1 MIIIKYSFIKKALF
15 CHTVTKKSPMQFR
28 GVKMIE
34 ISDRHEE
41 CYMKEKCAKYEKC
54 PMVLVQDIVSGKWKI
69 LIMWY
74 LSYGNLRFSDIQRKL
89 PNVSQKVL
97 SRQLKSL
104 EEDNIIHR
112 KVYPVVPPKVEY
124 SLTEVGNRLIPILE
138 MMHTFGAEYLEDGL
152 NK

>member
-1 MIIIKYSFIKKALF
+1 
-15 CHTVTKKSPMQFR
+15 
-28 GVKMIE
+28 MIE
-34 ISDRHEE
+34 ISDRHEN

-69 LIMWY
+69 LILWY
-74 LSYGNLRFSDIQRKL
+74 LSYSKLRFSDIQRKL

-112 KVYPVVPPKVEY
+112 EVYPVIPPKVEY
-124 SLTEVGNRLIPILE
+124 SLTAVGKRLLPILE
-138 MMHTFGAEYLEDGL
+138 MMHNFGAEYLEEGL
-152 NK
+152 NKPDITI

>member
-1 MIIIKYSFIKKALF
+1 
-15 CHTVTKKSPMQFR
+15 MQLR

-74 LSYGNLRFSDIQRKL
+74 LSYSELRFSDIQRKL

-104 EEDNIIHR
+104 EEDNIINR
-112 KVYPVVPPKVEY
+112 KVYPIVPPKVEY
-124 SLTEVGNRLIPILE
+124 SLTDTGKKLIPILE
-138 MMHTFGAEYLEDGL
+138 MMHTFGAEYLEEGL

>member
-1 MIIIKYSFIKKALF
+1 
-15 CHTVTKKSPMQFR
+15 
-28 GVKMIE
+28 MIE

-69 LIMWY
+69 LILWY
-74 LSYGNLRFSDIQRKL
+74 LSYSKLRFSDIQRKL
-89 PNVSQKVL
+89 PSVSQKVL
-97 SRQLKSL
+97 SRQLKSM

-124 SLTEVGNRLIPILE
+124 SLTDVGKRLIPLLE
-138 MMHTFGAEYLEDGL
+138 MMHKFGAEYLDEGL

>member
-1 MIIIKYSFIKKALF
+1 
-15 CHTVTKKSPMQFR
+15 
-28 GVKMIE
+28 MIE

-69 LIMWY
+69 LILWY
-74 LSYGNLRFSDIQRKL
+74 LSYSKLRFSDIQRKL

-97 SRQLKSL
+97 SRQLKSM

-124 SLTEVGNRLIPILE
+124 SLTDVGKRLIPILE
-138 MMHTFGAEYLEDGL
+138 MMHKFGAEYLEEGL

>member
-1 MIIIKYSFIKKALF
+1 
-15 CHTVTKKSPMQFR
+15 
-28 GVKMIE
+28 MIE

-41 CYMKEKCAKYEKC
+41 CYMKEKCSKYDKC

-69 LIMWY
+69 LILWY
-74 LSYGNLRFSDIQRKL
+74 LSYSKLRFSDIQRKL

-97 SRQLKSL
+97 SRQLKSM

-124 SLTEVGNRLIPILE
+124 SLTDVGKRLIPILE
-138 MMHTFGAEYLEDGL
+138 MMHKFGAELLEEGL

>member
-1 MIIIKYSFIKKALF
+1 M
-15 CHTVTKKSPMQFR
+15 
-28 GVKMIE
+28 VKIIE

-69 LIMWY
+69 LILWY
-74 LSYGNLRFSDIQRKL
+74 LSYSKLRFSDIQRKL

-97 SRQLKSL
+97 SRQLKSM

-124 SLTEVGNRLIPILE
+124 SLTDVGKRLIPILE
-138 MMHTFGAEYLEDGL
+138 MMHKFGAEYLEEGF

>member
-1 MIIIKYSFIKKALF
+1 MI
-15 CHTVTKKSPMQFR
+15 Q
-28 GVKMIE
+28 

-41 CYMKEKCAKYEKC
+41 CYMKEKCDKYEKC

-69 LIMWY
+69 LILWY
-74 LSYGNLRFSDIQRKL
+74 LSYSKLRFSDIQRKL
-89 PNVSQKVL
+89 PNVSQKML
-97 SRQLKSL
+97 SRQLKSM

-124 SLTEVGNRLIPILE
+124 SLTDVGKKIIPMLE
-138 MMHTFGAEYLEDGL
+138 MMHKFGAEYLEEGL

>member
-1 MIIIKYSFIKKALF
+1 
-15 CHTVTKKSPMQFR
+15 MQFR

-74 LSYGNLRFSDIQRKL
+74 LSYSNLRFSDIQRKL

-104 EEDNIIHR
+104 EEDNIINR

-124 SLTEVGNRLIPILE
+124 SLTDVGNRLIPILE

>member
-1 MIIIKYSFIKKALF
+1 
-15 CHTVTKKSPMQFR
+15 
-28 GVKMIE
+28 MIE

-69 LIMWY
+69 LILWY
-74 LSYGNLRFSDIQRKL
+74 LSYSKLRFSDIQRKL

-97 SRQLKSL
+97 SRQLKSM
-104 EEDNIIHR
+104 EEDNVIHR

-124 SLTEVGNRLIPILE
+124 SLTDVGKRLIPILE
-138 MMHTFGAEYLEDGL
+138 MMHTFGAEYLEEEI

>member
-1 MIIIKYSFIKKALF
+1 
-15 CHTVTKKSPMQFR
+15 
-28 GVKMIE
+28 MIE

-69 LIMWY
+69 LILWY
-74 LSYGNLRFSDIQRKL
+74 LSYSKLRFSDIHRKL

-97 SRQLKSL
+97 SRQLKSM
-104 EEDNIIHR
+104 EEDNVIHR

-124 SLTEVGNRLIPILE
+124 SLTDVGKRLIPILE
-138 MMHTFGAEYLEDGL
+138 MMHTFGAEYLEEGL

>member
-1 MIIIKYSFIKKALF
+1 
-15 CHTVTKKSPMQFR
+15 
-28 GVKMIE
+28 MIE
-34 ISDRHEE
+34 MSDRHEE

-69 LIMWY
+69 LILWY
-74 LSYGNLRFSDIQRKL
+74 LSYSKLRFSDIQRKL

-97 SRQLKSL
+97 SRQLKSM

-124 SLTEVGNRLIPILE
+124 SLTDVGKRLIPILE
-138 MMHTFGAEYLEDGL
+138 MMHKFGAEYLEEGL

>member
-1 MIIIKYSFIKKALF
+1 MR
-15 CHTVTKKSPMQFR
+15 Q
-28 GVKMIE
+28 

-54 PMVLVQDIVSGKWKI
+54 PMVLVQDIVSGKWKVLI
-69 LIMWY
+69 LWY
-74 LSYGNLRFSDIQRKL
+74 LSYSKLRFSDIQRKL

-97 SRQLKSL
+97 SRQLKSM

-124 SLTEVGNRLIPILE
+124 SLTDTGKRLIPILE
-138 MMHTFGAEYLEDGL
+138 MMHKFGAEYLEEGSS
-152 NK
+152 K

>member
-1 MIIIKYSFIKKALF
+1 
-15 CHTVTKKSPMQFR
+15 
-28 GVKMIE
+28 MIE

-41 CYMKEKCAKYEKC
+41 CYMKEKCTKYEKC

-69 LIMWY
+69 LILWY
-74 LSYGNLRFSDIQRKL
+74 LSYSKLRFSDIQRKL

-97 SRQLKSL
+97 SRQLKSM

-124 SLTEVGNRLIPILE
+124 SLTAVGKKLIPILE
-138 MMHTFGAEYLEDGL
+138 MMHKFGSDYLDEGL
-152 NK
+152 DK